1 MTIRIRLRSA
11 LIRRPSIRSTA
22 RKTGGNRYF
31 FYDLEVIEQET
42 ISTAGG
48 EIAQLISTQ
57 SQQGGG
63 MVCGFLARGQVL
75 YSVDVLY
82 LPGQEEQA
90 RETLVTALN
99 GI

>member
-1 MTIRIRLRSA
+1 
-11 LIRRPSIRSTA
+11 
-22 RKTGGNRYF
+22 
-31 FYDLEVIEQET
+31 
-42 ISTAGG
+42 
-48 EIAQLISTQ
+48 
-57 SQQGGG
+57 